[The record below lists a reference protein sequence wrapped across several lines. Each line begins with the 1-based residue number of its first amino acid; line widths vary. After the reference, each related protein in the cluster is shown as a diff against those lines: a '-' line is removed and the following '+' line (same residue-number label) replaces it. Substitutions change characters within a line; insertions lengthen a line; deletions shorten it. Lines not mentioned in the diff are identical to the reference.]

1 MYAVW
6 GYSFAAEME
15 KAVKNGMDG
24 CEAANY
30 AAKQMNK
37 CKGKAY
43 KAYQVSPDFVC
54 LDTAEQFVAMCAD
67 RKAVLCVEIRQMSE
81 HISERDHISLRYSK
95 LKNNT

>member
-1 MYAVW
+1 MYAVF

-15 KAVKNGMDG
+15 RAVKNGMDE

-30 AAKQMNK
+30 VAKQMDK
-37 CKGKAY
+37 CKSKV
-43 KAYQVSPDFVC
+43 YQVSPDFVR

-67 RKAVLCVEIRQMSE
+67 ETAVLCVEIRQKSE
-81 HISERDHISLRYSK
+81 HISERGHISIRYSK

>member
-1 MYAVW
+1 MYAVF

-15 KAVKNGMDG
+15 RAVKNGMDE

-30 AAKQMNK
+30 VAKQMDK
-37 CKGKAY
+37 CKG
-43 KAYQVSPDFVC
+43 KAYQVSPDFVR

-67 RKAVLCVEIRQMSE
+67 ETAVLCVEIRQMSE
-81 HISERDHISLRYSK
+81 HISERDHISIRYSK